1 VSTTQT
7 ESTAQ
12 PSPSTASIETAIP
25 SQNDEDAHL
34 LSRLGYAQE
43 LLRAMGG
50 FSSFAISFSIISI
63 LTGVMT
69 TYGVALGGGGPAGLG
84 YGWPIV
90 CAGTLLVALAMGEL
104 ASAFPTAGALY
115 HWSALLGG
123 PGWGWLTAMMNLVGQ
138 CAIVAAIDL
147 GCAQFIAGTLHLPS
161 SANVPLL
168 CVILLSHGV
177 INAFSV
183 RIVAWLNSFS
193 ATVHVVGVIVIV
205 GALLLWGRAQPL
217 SFLGQTGFTTREDG
231 HYGLGFLNALVLGMW
246 TFTGYDASAHVS
258 EETHDPAR
266 RAPWG
271 IVSSVVVSA
280 IAGYAL
286 VSALTLAIVD
296 LPAAAN
302 DKEPALFV
310 LRHAFGETAGNLT
323 MGLAIVAMWFC
334 GLSSVT
340 SASRMLFAFSRDGG
354 LPGAAA
360 FRRVSPSY
368 KTPLFGILASTLG
381 PLVLVLF
388 TLPFSDA
395 VFLAVASL
403 ATTGLYLSYAMPI
416 GLGLLARTKGQWR
429 HRGPWNL
436 GAFGM
441 PIALCAVA
449 WSLVVLV
456 VCCLPPNQGAGIMLG
471 TVVLLIVVLYV
482 AFARR
487 RFTGPKVSIVGF
499 EANFKNS

>member
-1 VSTTQT
+1 
-7 ESTAQ
+7 
-12 PSPSTASIETAIP
+12 
-25 SQNDEDAHL
+25 
-34 LSRLGYAQE
+34 
-43 LLRAMGG
+43 MGG

-69 TYGVALGGGGPAGLG
+69 TYGVALGGGGPAALG

-90 CAGTLLVALAMGEL
+90 SVGTLIVAVAMGEL

-123 PGWGWLTAMMNLVGQ
+123 PGWGWFTAMMNLAGQ

-147 GCAQFIAGTLHLPS
+147 GCAQAIAGTLHLSS
-161 SANVPLL
+161 SAHVPLL
-168 CVILLSHGV
+168 VLILASHGL

-183 RIVAWLNSFS
+183 KLVAWLNNFS

-205 GALLLWGRAQPL
+205 GALLVWGRSQPA
-217 SFLGQTGFTTREDG
+217 SYLGQTGFTTREDG
-231 HYGLGFLNALVLGMW
+231 NYSFGFLNALVLGMW

-271 IVSSVVVSA
+271 IVSSVAVSA

-286 VSALTLAIVD
+286 VSALTLAIDD
-296 LPAAAN
+296 LPATAA
-302 DKEPALFV
+302 DKEPALHV
-310 LRHAFGETAGNLT
+310 LRHAFGESAGNMT

-354 LPGAAA
+354 LPGAALL
-360 FRRVSPSY
+360 RRVSPSHQ
-368 KTPLFGILASTLG
+368 TPLFAILASTLG
-381 PLVLVLF
+381 PLALVLL

-416 GLGLLARTKGQWR
+416 ALGVHARAVGKWR

-436 GAFGM
+436 GAFGI
-441 PIALCAVA
+441 PLALCAVA
-449 WSLVVLV
+449 WSFAVLV
-456 VCCLPPNQGAGIMLG
+456 ICCLPPNWNAAVMLG
-471 TVVLLIVVLYV
+471 SVVLGILVLYFV
-482 AFARR
+482 FARG
-487 RFTGPKVSIVGF
+487 RFAGPKVTMVGI
-499 EANFKNS
+499 EASFASSQEAPRPD